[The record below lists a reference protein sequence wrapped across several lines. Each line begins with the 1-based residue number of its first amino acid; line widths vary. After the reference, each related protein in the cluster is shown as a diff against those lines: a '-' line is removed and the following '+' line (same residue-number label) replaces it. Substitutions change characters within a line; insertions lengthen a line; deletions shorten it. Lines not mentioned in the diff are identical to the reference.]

1 MNGRLTYL
9 YCHRLSERN
18 GEGLEGVCRKDGK
31 STRSCSFRSARVQSA
46 EQQPRSVDMGRA
58 LLQEGINQ
66 GVRVERWG
74 LGDLGT
80 WESRSTVRDIGL
92 KMSCLCIASPSLIS
106 RDHR

>member
-46 EQQPRSVDMGRA
+46 EQQPRSVDMSRA

-66 GVRVERWG
+66 EVRVERWG
-74 LGDLGT
+74 LGDLG
-80 WESRSTVRDIGL
+80 ESFNRARYRL
-92 KMSCLCIASPSLIS
+92 KNVLPV
-106 RDHR
+106 HR